1 MKKNGEGGER
11 ENNIFLKGLCA
22 ILIMLHH
29 AVSIFGTTYLW
40 FFKFTGYIT
49 TAIFFGLSGYGLTV
63 QLQQDKYRDIR
74 LFQKNV

>member
-1 MKKNGEGGER
+1 
-11 ENNIFLKGLCA
+11 
-22 ILIMLHH
+22 MLHH